1 MVVQV
6 SCPVNVEPS
15 SPNAGIHS
23 HAPPPEQPQIS
34 TRPKIHSMRYHARN
48 VYVGT
53 TTMPS
58 AFSVRPASGIGNVD
72 ETSDYVVEL
81 FYHRNRA
88 CNLHRT
94 EDDFRALVSGILSN
108 NVVPN
113 MPSLTSPPRIQDLE
127 AALALAIRAD
137 RTGCAVEYFLRRR
150 MEDCGGS

>member
-6 SCPVNVEPS
+6 SCPA
-15 SPNAGIHS
+15 NAETHS
-23 HAPPPEQPQIS
+23 HTPPSEQPQIP
-34 TRPKIHSMRYHARN
+34 TRPKVHSMRYHSSN

-58 AFSVRPASGIGNVD
+58 AFSVRPASGTSNPD
-72 ETSDYVVEL
+72 DTSDYIVEL

-88 CNLHRT
+88 CSLYRT
-94 EDDFRALVSGILSN
+94 EDDFRALVSGIMSS

-113 MPSLTSPPRIQDLE
+113 MPSLTSPPRVQDLE

>member
-6 SCPVNVEPS
+6 SCPANLEPS
-15 SPNAGIHS
+15 YANAGCHS
-23 HAPPPEQPQIS
+23 HGPPAEQPKIS
-34 TRPKIHSMRYHARN
+34 SRPQVHSMRYHVKN

-58 AFSVRPASGIGNVD
+58 AFSVRPASGASDAD
-72 ETSDYVVEL
+72 ETSDYIVEL
-81 FYHRNRA
+81 LYHRNRA
-88 CNLHRT
+88 CSLYRT
-94 EDDFRALVSGILSN
+94 EDDFRALISGILSN

-113 MPSLTSPPRIQDLE
+113 MPSLTSPPRVQDLE

-150 MEDCGGS
+150 MEDCGGT